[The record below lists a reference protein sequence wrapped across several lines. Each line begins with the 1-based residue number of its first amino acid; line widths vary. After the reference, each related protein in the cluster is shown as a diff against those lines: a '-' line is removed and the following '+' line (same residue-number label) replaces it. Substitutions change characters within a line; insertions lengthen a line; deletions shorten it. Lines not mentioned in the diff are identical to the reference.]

1 MPGLAKLI
9 PKLVTALFRRTADFS
24 SSEKALTAALPNWT
38 TAAVPKAMPKLPA
51 RFLTLLLSF
60 WLALSTCLKP
70 LRSALEFNFIFTL
83 AFSAIRQPYL
93 RCQNWL

>member
-9 PKLVTALFRRTADFS
+9 PRLVTALVKRTADFS

-51 RFLTLLLSF
+51 KFLTLLVSF
-60 WLALSTCLKP
+60 WVAVSACLKAFLP
-70 LRSALEFNFIFTL
+70 VNWVAIFMTTDG
-83 AFSAIRQPYL
+83 STAIISPSQL
-93 RCQNWL
+93 H